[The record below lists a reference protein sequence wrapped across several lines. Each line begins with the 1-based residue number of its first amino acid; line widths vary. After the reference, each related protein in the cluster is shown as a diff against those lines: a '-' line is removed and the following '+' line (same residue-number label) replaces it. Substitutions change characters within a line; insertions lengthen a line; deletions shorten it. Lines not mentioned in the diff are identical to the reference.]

1 MLKRKKTSKGKQKI
15 QLQKIADKNALF
27 ISFSKRKNGVFTKAS
42 DLSTLCGTDV
52 AVVVFSPT
60 GRPFSFGSPVL
71 EPILDRFFSGGVFP
85 SLGSQEEQM
94 YRRKSVHERNMEVM
108 ELSRQVEAQRAKK
121 AELEAQ
127 LNVAT
132 EGLEWLKDLDNVSVR
147 QLDKLVESLELL
159 KTRAQNRFTRLVSSA
174 GASASNAGAMAGHA
188 ATSAAGGTTA
198 IDTVAAGGVRPMTN
212 PMLPARGGGFA
223 ADPGPSSSN
232 KITILDHAGASGSGG
247 MMMGDPRWPGFQA
260 MLTMGLP
267 IADYYMDPRASS
279 SNAFTVAGLP
289 GGSGPAGFGA
299 IDSGWPGIQAILN
312 PILPPNPVR
321 MVNPFEPV
329 GQQPNPPVEPMDF
342 KNINYMYNPF

>member
-1 MLKRKKTSKGKQKI
+1 M
-15 QLQKIADKNALF
+15 QKIADKNALF

-52 AVVVFSPT
+52 AVVVFPDRQAVLLRQP
-60 GRPFSFGSPVL
+60 GPGADPGSL
-71 EPILDRFFSGGVFP
+71 FLGGVFP

-188 ATSAAGGTTA
+188 ATSAAEGR
-198 IDTVAAGGVRPMTN
+198 RP
-212 PMLPARGGGFA
+212 
-223 ADPGPSSSN
+223 S
-232 KITILDHAGASGSGG
+232 
-247 MMMGDPRWPGFQA
+247 
-260 MLTMGLP
+260 
-267 IADYYMDPRASS
+267 
-279 SNAFTVAGLP
+279 
-289 GGSGPAGFGA
+289 
-299 IDSGWPGIQAILN
+299 IQ
-312 PILPPNPVR
+312 
-321 MVNPFEPV
+321 
-329 GQQPNPPVEPMDF
+329 
-342 KNINYMYNPF
+342 